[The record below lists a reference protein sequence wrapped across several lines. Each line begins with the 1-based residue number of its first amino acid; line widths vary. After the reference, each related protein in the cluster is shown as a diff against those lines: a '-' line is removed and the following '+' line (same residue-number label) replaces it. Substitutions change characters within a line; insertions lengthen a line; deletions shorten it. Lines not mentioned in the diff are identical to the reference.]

1 MNGIRELA
9 TLVERFTGED
19 GFHST
24 ALRHLT
30 LIRASQP
37 TEPFHGVHEPSVCFV
52 VQGSKEV
59 AVGDQTFFYDST
71 RYLVVSVDVPF
82 VGQVV
87 EATPETPYLCAKF
100 ELDRATVATMLETT
114 AAQLTEPAG
123 PCPAF
128 SLTPATPAL
137 IDALTRF
144 VGLLDTPGDIPVLGP
159 LGEREILYRL
169 LTGEQTSRLRDIA
182 IADGRHQRINRAISR
197 IKTGFR
203 EALRIDDLAAESNMS
218 TSVFHEHFKAVTSLS
233 PLQYQK
239 QLRLQEARRLMMSEG
254 ADAASAGFAVG
265 YESPSQFSREYRR
278 LFGLPPARDVGRLR
292 STAQTAAAF

>member
-1 MNGIRELA
+1 MNGIRQLA
-9 TLVERFTGED
+9 SLVERFTGED
-19 GFHST
+19 GVHPT
-24 ALRHLT
+24 PIRRLT
-30 LIRASQP
+30 LVRASRP

-52 VQGSKEV
+52 VQGSKQV
-59 AVGDQTFFYDST
+59 AVGDEVYFYDAN
-71 RYLVVSVDVPF
+71 RYLVVSVEVPF

-87 EATPETPYLCAKF
+87 EASPDTPYLCAKL
-100 ELDRATVATMLETT
+100 ELDRQTIAAMLE
-114 AAQLTEPAG
+114 AMPAQPVEP
-123 PCPAF
+123 PCRAF

-144 VGLLDTPGDIPVLGP
+144 VGLLDAPADIPVLGP

-182 IADGRHQRINRAISR
+182 VADGRHQRINRAINR

-218 TSVFHEHFKAVTSLS
+218 TSVFHEHFKAVTSLT

-239 QLRLQEARRLMMSEG
+239 QLRLQEARRLMAFEG

-278 LFGLPPARDVGRLR
+278 LFGLPPVRDVGRLR
-292 STAQTAAAF
+292 AAAAV